1 MHPNTCTSFENIP
14 KFIDDIVMSIS
25 VIDFHGLED
34 RVIPYDIS
42 SAKGNH
48 IVTKGNHIACLHGY
62 NHIVTTLNGKL

>member
-1 MHPNTCTSFENIP
+1 MHLNTCTSFENIP

-48 IVTKGNHIACLHGY
+48 IVWLHGY